1 MRKMM
6 HCRKLFFF
14 CIYVLYSP
22 YIHTHTHLVLYSLKF
37 NVIYHILYPLLL
49 HIYLYNIIFLCKQ
62 YKIGIFSFIIT
73 MLYIMNFKHTDI
85 WPTLS
90 PSNKFRFQM
99 YVCEIC
105 AHYTSLKYY
114 TSIFLK
120 LFSVLSSIFKR
131 SVVFNLIV
139 RLDLRVLMDLKNP
152 L

>member
-1 MRKMM
+1 MFYT
-6 HCRKLFFF
+6 HHTYTQTHTWYYIVWNLTWFIIF
-14 CIYVLYSP
+14 
-22 YIHTHTHLVLYSLKF
+22 YIHYYYTSTY
-37 NVIYHILYPLLL
+37 IILFSCAN
-49 HIYLYNIIFLCKQ
+49 NIKLEF
-62 YKIGIFSFIIT
+62 FSFIIT

-114 TSIFLK
+114 TSFFLK